1 MKKPRVAVIGPF
13 PPTTGGVTTFMLNLT
28 SSLLATEFDFRA
40 YSTSRPVKKNVI
52 DNYGYSAF
60 LRGGLLRAV
69 HGIVLTAWRIAAFPF
84 FLVFRR
90 IDIVQVQA
98 SDYLAFWEAV
108 LYVLLA
114 KGMGRAA
121 VMRIGGHF
129 DYFYNASSPRMQRQ
143 LGKALRAADCLV
155 VQSQF
160 TRAFVEKVAQVPNV
174 LVLPNW
180 TKHKLRPR
188 KLGLGS
194 GEPTLLFLANMEAIR
209 KGVEEV
215 IVAMQRLD
223 EAGVRA
229 KFHLYALAP
238 QLIERITRMN
248 LSNVAAMEG
257 SIEHERLL
265 DLMHEIDIFLL
276 PSHGEGFP
284 NSLIEAMTAG
294 MASVTT
300 PIAGIPEIVSD
311 GGAILV
317 PVGDAPALT
326 DAIRRLVEDPDL
338 RARLSAEAR
347 RTIESRYV
355 PEVVLPRLGETYW
368 RLYERHTTRKGPQA
382 NEAEKPTVLI
392 SAPSL
397 DSRVNVSGISAV
409 VQELMTALRSQ
420 VAYTHLSIGSPQ
432 GGPFLYRYGLSL
444 WQTLAAVFKIP
455 FSRTRIFHSNTAL
468 ERKSIFRDGVLILVA
483 KASGKRV
490 LLHVHGGRYLQHPGR
505 DATGFAVR
513 TLMRAADVVVFLSE
527 TERNTFLE
535 THPAVAHKATSIYN
549 SVSISPDALK
559 PQRSQEEG
567 LTVLF
572 SGRLV
577 PEKGIEVLLAA
588 ARAPFDFPIR
598 FVVYGDG
605 PLRSRVE
612 AEARVNPRLS
622 YAGVYDRSTWS
633 KIFDDCDVLLLPSLI
648 GEGMPMVILEAM
660 SFGVIPVATGIAS
673 IPEVLGYGERGILV
687 PPGDVAAVVEALRKV
702 QADPAWRAKVQNA
715 CRDFAIE
722 RFDTRRNA
730 LRFAAIYRGLSGS
743 KGKEAVAQ
751 TLVSGPADNS

>member
-1 MKKPRVAVIGPF
+1 MKKPRVAVVGPF
-13 PPTTGGVTTFMLNLT
+13 PPTTGGVTTFMLNLM
-28 SSLLATEFDFRA
+28 SSQLATEFDFRA

-52 DNYGYSAF
+52 DNYGYSAI
-60 LRGGLLRAV
+60 LRGGLLRAI
-69 HGIVLTAWRIAAFPF
+69 HGIVLTAWRIATFPF
-84 FLVFRR
+84 FLIFRR
-90 IDIVQVQA
+90 VDIVQVQA

-108 LYVLLA
+108 VYVLLA

-129 DYFYNASSPRMQRQ
+129 DYFYEASSPRMQRQ
-143 LGKALRAADCLV
+143 IGRALRAADCLI

-160 TRAFVEKVAQVPNV
+160 TRAFVENVAQVPNV

-188 KLGLGS
+188 KPGEDGA
-194 GEPTLLFLANMEAIR
+194 EPTLLFLANMEAIR

-215 IVAMQRLD
+215 ITAMQRLD
-223 EAGVRA
+223 AAGVRA

-238 QLIERITRMN
+238 QLIERVTRMN

-257 SIEHERLL
+257 PIEHERLL

-300 PIAGIPEIVSD
+300 PIAGIPEIVAD

-317 PVGDAPALT
+317 PVGDATALT
-326 DAIRRLVEDPDL
+326 DAIRRLVEDAQL
-338 RARLSAEAR
+338 RAQLSAEAR
-347 RTIESRYV
+347 RTIETRYV
-355 PEVVLPRLGETYW
+355 PEVVLPQLGETYW
-368 RLYERHTTRKGPQA
+368 RLYERHVPRKVAG
-382 NEAEKPTVLI
+382 EAAKPSVLI

-409 VQELMTALRSQ
+409 VQELMAALSNQ
-420 VAYTHLSIGSPQ
+420 VSYTHLSVGSPQ
-432 GGPFLYRYGLSL
+432 GGSFLYRYGLSL
-444 WQTLAAVFKIP
+444 WQTFGAVFKIP

-468 ERKSIFRDGVLILVA
+468 ERKSIFRDGVLILIA

-490 LLHVHGGRYLQHPGR
+490 LLHVHGGRHLQNPSK
-505 DATGFAVR
+505 DVTGLAVR
-513 TLMRAADVVVFLSE
+513 ALMRAADVVVFLSE
-527 TERNTFLE
+527 TERSTFLE
-535 THPAVAHKATSIYN
+535 THPAIASKATSIYN
-549 SVSISPDALK
+549 SVSVNPDDVK
-559 PQRSQEEG
+559 PRHSQDKG

-577 PEKGIEVLLAA
+577 PEKGIDVLLAV

-605 PLRSRVE
+605 PLRGRVE
-612 AEARVNPRLS
+612 AEARANPRLS
-622 YAGVYDRSTWS
+622 YEGVYDRSTWT

-660 SFGVIPVATGIAS
+660 SFGVIPIATSIAS
-673 IPEVLGYGERGILV
+673 IPEILGYGERGIVV
-687 PPGDVAAVVEALRKV
+687 PPGDAAAVVEALRRT
-702 QADPAWRAKVQNA
+702 QADPAWRLKVQNA
-715 CRDFAIE
+715 CREFASE

-730 LRFAAIYRGLSGS
+730 LRFAALYRCLSGS
-743 KGKEAVAQ
+743 RSKEAVAQ
-751 TLVSGPADNS
+751 TLVSGPADNT

>member
-1 MKKPRVAVIGPF
+1 MKKPRVAVVGPF
-13 PPTTGGVTTFMLNLT
+13 PPTTGGVTTFMLNLM

-60 LRGGLLRAV
+60 LRGGVVRAI
-69 HGIVLTAWRIAAFPF
+69 HGIVLTAWRITAFPF

-108 LYVLLA
+108 LYVHLA
-114 KGMGRAA
+114 KSMGCAA
-121 VMRIGGHF
+121 LMRIGGHF
-129 DYFYNASSPRMQRQ
+129 DHFYDASSPRMKRRI
-143 LGKALRAADCLV
+143 GKALRAADCLI

-160 TRAFVEKVAQVPNV
+160 TRTFVEKVVQVPNI

-180 TKHKLRPR
+180 SKHKLRPR
-188 KLGLGS
+188 KN
-194 GEPTLLFLANMEAIR
+194 GEGGAPTILFLANMEAIR

-215 IVAMQRLD
+215 IAAMQRLD
-223 EAGVRA
+223 EEGVAA

-238 QLIERITRMN
+238 QLIDRIARMN

-257 SIEHERLL
+257 PIEHEQLL
-265 DLMHEIDIFLL
+265 DLMHGIDIFLL

-284 NSLIEAMTAG
+284 NSLIEAMAAG

-317 PVGDAPALT
+317 PVRDSVALT
-326 DAIRRLVEDPDL
+326 DAIRRLVLDAEL
-338 RARLSAEAR
+338 RNRLGLEAR

-355 PEVVLPRLGETYW
+355 PEAALPPLGETYW
-368 RLYERHTTRKGPQA
+368 KLYEARHKHGARNA
-382 NEAEKPTVLI
+382 EAKKPSVLI

-409 VQELMTALRSQ
+409 VLELMAALRNQ
-420 VAYTHLSIGSPQ
+420 VSYKHLSVGSPQ
-432 GGPFLYRYGLSL
+432 GGSFLYRYGFSF
-444 WQTLAAVFKIP
+444 WQTLGAVFKIP

-490 LLHVHGGRYLQHPGR
+490 LLHVHGGRHLQHPSN
-505 DATGFAVR
+505 DATGLAVR
-513 TLMRAADVVVFLSE
+513 MLMRAADVVVFLSE

-535 THPAVAHKATSIYN
+535 THPAIAHKATSIYN
-549 SVSISPDALK
+549 SVSVNLDGLK
-559 PQRSQEEG
+559 PPRSPEKG

-577 PEKGIEVLLAA
+577 PEKGIDILLAV

-605 PLRSRVE
+605 PLRDRVE
-612 AEARVNPRLS
+612 AEAQANPRLS
-622 YAGVYDRSTWS
+622 YAGVYDRSTWTR
-633 KIFDDCDVLLLPSLI
+633 IFDECDVLLLPSLI

-660 SFGVIPVATGIAS
+660 SFGVIPIATSIAS
-673 IPEVLGYGERGILV
+673 IPEILGYGERGIVV
-687 PPGDVAAVVEALRKV
+687 PPGDVGAVVEALRKT
-702 QADPAWRAKVQNA
+702 QADPVWRVKVQNA
-715 CRDFAIE
+715 ARDFAIE

-743 KGKEAVAQ
+743 KGKEALAQ
-751 TLVSGPADNS
+751 ILVSEPVDNG